1 MEEGAATAAVE
12 AVVAEPVWAGL
23 AMEAEEAAAWAAA
36 EAAARAAAATAGV
49 AVAAEA
55 AAAGSYPTCSGHM
68 AVAQWAHS
76 PLSQVKALRPAH
88 RGMRM

>member
-55 AAAGSYPTCSGHM
+55 AAALDRIRRALEEEGQQEAAGELGPGLVTLSYG
-68 AVAQWAHS
+68 AQGW
-76 PLSQVKALRPAH
+76 
-88 RGMRM
+88 